1 VSFGLRT
8 ASVSATILLGLLA
21 QVAGAQGRPEPP
33 AVVFE
38 FVSASLTTGT
48 GVEAPPGMK
57 QGPLNL
63 NGVVRIAGLD
73 PRRSAFRLSLIVPVE
88 GRREPKVIPL
98 LPTRWARYAPSDRAL
113 IAWTARWKGPVT
125 PEGCTVR
132 IQSLR
137 SRPRRTVSGPI
148 RHYLRS
154 AAPADPPS
162 EPEAQH
168 P

>member
-1 VSFGLRT
+1 MSSGLRT

-21 QVAGAQGRPEPP
+21 QVAGAQGRPAPP
-33 AVVFE
+33 GVVFE

-48 GVEAPPGMK
+48 GVEAPPGTK
-57 QGPLNL
+57 QGPPHL

-73 PRRSAFRLSLIVPVE
+73 ARRSAFRLSLLVPVE
-88 GRREPKVIPL
+88 GRREPKVLPL
-98 LPTRWARYAPSDRAL
+98 LPTRWARYAPSDRSL
-113 IAWTARWKGPVT
+113 IAWTARWKGPAS

-132 IQSLR
+132 IQALR

-154 AAPADPPS
+154 VAPSDPPADSKEQQP
-162 EPEAQH
+162 
-168 P
+168 